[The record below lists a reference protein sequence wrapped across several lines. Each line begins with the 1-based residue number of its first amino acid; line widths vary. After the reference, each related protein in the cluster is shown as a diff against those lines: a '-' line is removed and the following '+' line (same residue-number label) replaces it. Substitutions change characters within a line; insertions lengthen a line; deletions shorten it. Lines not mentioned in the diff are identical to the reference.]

1 VRHHESIFFLGIDL
15 LIQFAAGLQE
25 DSMETRIFDR
35 PTPARSTD
43 GNHVERFNAGER
55 VKNIR
60 RIGKRVMFEPANPY
74 RVAGTYAMEWSE
86 FESSTTAVREAKASI

>member
-1 VRHHESIFFLGIDL
+1 
-15 LIQFAAGLQE
+15 
-25 DSMETRIFDR
+25 METRIFDR
-35 PTPARSTD
+35 PTSARSTD
-43 GNHVERFNAGER
+43 GNHIEHFNAGER

-86 FESSTTAVREAKASI
+86 FESSTTAIREAKA